1 MPCNLLFTYV
11 KILLYTVSLL
21 FQFKHYSFIS
31 TGINVIK
38 EQVFT
43 TACYAI
49 SNMSFN
55 VNTEF
60 AIKISNLTSA
70 FVRLLKYRF

>member
-1 MPCNLLFTYV
+1 MSCNLLSTDV

-21 FQFKHYSFIS
+21 FQFKEYSFVS
-31 TGINVIK
+31 SAINVIK

-49 SNMSFN
+49 SNISFN

-60 AIKISNLTSA
+60 AIQISN
-70 FVRLLKYRF
+70 